1 MHTTTST
8 ILQWQT
14 NKTNFRFEKRVWPG
28 LTISD
33 ALLANQNATKKL
45 ADDKN
50 SIIQC
55 KIFSLE
61 SIQFSVYTF
70 RNCKHNPI
78 SNAWFYYIFCILVV
92 VYKCIPKYKQ
102 QWTWHVTF
110 PRKKVNLKEGVE
122 NQQDFSVETKAAC
135 VVFV

>member
-14 NKTNFRFEKRVWPG
+14 NKTNFSFEKRVWPG

-55 KIFSLE
+55 KIFSLGNRP
-61 SIQFSVYTF
+61 ILCVYF
-70 RNCKHNPI
+70 QELQAQ
-78 SNAWFYYIFCILVV
+78 SNF
-92 VYKCIPKYKQ
+92 
-102 QWTWHVTF
+102 
-110 PRKKVNLKEGVE
+110 
-122 NQQDFSVETKAAC
+122 
-135 VVFV
+135 